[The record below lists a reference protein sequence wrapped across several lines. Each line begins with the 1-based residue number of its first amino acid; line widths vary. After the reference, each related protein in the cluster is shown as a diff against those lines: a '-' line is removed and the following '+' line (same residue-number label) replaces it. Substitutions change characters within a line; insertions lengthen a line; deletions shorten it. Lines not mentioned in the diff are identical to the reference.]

1 MNTNSPRVAVIGGG
15 IVGASIAYALAKA
28 GAAVFVHDQGFVGR
42 GVTSASFGWVN
53 VSHGKAASYHHL
65 RLEALEAWH
74 RLSHDLGDWVKED
87 WRGALVWRD
96 DEAWTEAFAR
106 DHADW
111 GYETRIVGQ
120 SELRQLEPGL
130 ADPPKLA
137 AYSPREGAV
146 DPSGITRSLISRA
159 RDAGAIV
166 IEQSKVQ
173 AITTK
178 SGRVTSL
185 QTDAGLIPADY
196 VVLAAGLGSLNID
209 GAPKHELEIENSPA
223 LLVRF
228 RTPETLVNRIVSNS
242 NFEIRQPTS
251 NLILAAEDCLPDT
264 RQPDAEAIGQEISQ
278 SIQSGLRNADRIE
291 LVSVT
296 LGHRPIPK
304 DDLPILGASSELN
317 GLYLAVMHAGVTLA
331 PLAGERATSHILHG
345 MEEGLVPPPPR

>member
-1 MNTNSPRVAVIGGG
+1 MNANFLRVAIIGGG
-15 IVGASIAYALAKA
+15 IIGASIAHTLAKA
-28 GAAVFVHDQGFVGR
+28 GASVVVHDQGRVGQ
-42 GVTSASFGWVN
+42 GVTSASFGWCN
-53 VSHGKAASYHHL
+53 VSHGKTAPYHHL
-65 RLEALEAWH
+65 RLEALEAWR
-74 RLSHDLGDWVKED
+74 RLSRDFGGGVTES

-178 SGRVTSL
+178 SGRVTGL
-185 QTDAGLIPADY
+185 QTAMGWTPFDF
-196 VVLAAGLGSLNID
+196 VVLAAGSGSLTID
-209 GAPKHELEIENSPA
+209 GAPEHELEVERSPA
-223 LLVRF
+223 LLIRARISEV
-228 RTPETLVNRIVSNS
+228 LVNRIISNS
-242 NFEIRQPTS
+242 QFEIRQPTP
-251 NLILAAEDCLPDT
+251 NILLAAEDCAPDVG
-264 RQPDAEAIGQEISQ
+264 PSDADAIGLETLKR
-278 SIQSGLRNADRIE
+278 IQSGLRDAGTIE
-291 LVSVT
+291 LETVT
-296 LGHRPIPK
+296 IGQRPIPK
-304 DDLPILGASSELN
+304 NELPILGPSPSLN
-317 GLYLAVMHAGVTLA
+317 GLYHAVMHAGVTLA
-331 PLAGERATSHILHG
+331 PLVGELAASC
-345 MEEGLVPPPPR
+345 LVDGKEDHLSLARYR